1 MTKNQL
7 RNYLE
12 VLTINETFE
21 NEERILREEML
32 YNDLEE
38 SKRELIN
45 LGINPEDLEDFDY

>member
-7 RNYLE
+7 RTYLE

-38 SKRELIN
+38 SKMELIK